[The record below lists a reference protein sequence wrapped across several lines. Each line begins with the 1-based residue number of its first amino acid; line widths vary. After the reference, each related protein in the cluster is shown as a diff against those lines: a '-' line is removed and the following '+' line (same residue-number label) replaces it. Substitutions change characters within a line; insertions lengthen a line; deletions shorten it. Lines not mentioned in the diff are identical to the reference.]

1 MFALAKQSF
10 IICRQAANLK
20 VNFLFL
26 ICNWIWTEKEFG
38 IQKSDLVANV
48 MKKVITKINLNN

>member
-1 MFALAKQSF
+1 MFALAKQWF
-10 IICRQAANLK
+10 TICRQAANLK

-26 ICNWIWTEKEFG
+26 IWIRTEKEFG
-38 IQKSDLVANV
+38 IQESDLVAHV

>member
-1 MFALAKQSF
+1 MFALAKQWF
-10 IICRQAANLK
+10 TICRQTANLK

-26 ICNWIWTEKEFG
+26 IGIWTEKEFG
-38 IQKSDLVANV
+38 IQKSDLVAHV

>member
-1 MFALAKQSF
+1 MFALAKQWF
-10 IICRQAANLK
+10 TICRQAANLK

-26 ICNWIWTEKEFG
+26 IGIWTEKEFG
-38 IQKSDLVANV
+38 IQKSDLVAHV

>member
-1 MFALAKQSF
+1 MFALAKQWF
-10 IICRQAANLK
+10 TICRQAANLK

-26 ICNWIWTEKEFG
+26 IWIRTEKEFG
-38 IQKSDLVANV
+38 IQKSDLVAHV

>member
-1 MFALAKQSF
+1 MFPLAKQWF
-10 IICRQAANLK
+10 TICRQTANLK

-26 ICNWIWTEKEFG
+26 IWIWTEKEFG
-38 IQKSDLVANV
+38 IQKSDLVAHV

>member
-1 MFALAKQSF
+1 MFALAKQWF
-10 IICRQAANLK
+10 TICRQTANLK

-26 ICNWIWTEKEFG
+26 IWIWTEKEFG
-38 IQKSDLVANV
+38 IQTSDLVAHV

>member
-1 MFALAKQSF
+1 MFALAKQWF
-10 IICRQAANLK
+10 TICRQTANLK

-26 ICNWIWTEKEFG
+26 IWIWTEKEFG
-38 IQKSDLVANV
+38 IQQSDLVAHV

>member
-1 MFALAKQSF
+1 MFALAKQWF
-10 IICRQAANLK
+10 TICRQAANLK

-26 ICNWIWTEKEFG
+26 IWIWTEKEFG
-38 IQKSDLVANV
+38 IQKSDLVAHV